1 MSKII
6 LPPRFAANCLMGL
19 LYHLE
24 QTYNII
30 YHGDHVEIVG
40 PDPLQALH
48 DVLTTARQIIED
60 KEAGKM
66 LIRVPASGNDK
77 KVLNGIWKAY
87 RLGTDATVID
97 FIKVVQ
103 ENLNASTEEKHRLPS
118 LLKPEYYEFNRQP
131 GYLDESSRKML
142 DLFPVL
148 SASLSLIGY
157 FVCKVGN
164 AQIDKGVWVSVVV
177 TPEIQSSSQ
186 PYAIDPDYRLLTFVN
201 PARLLNN
208 YMQTRKY
215 NFAGLFPEAALHLW
229 LATHMGGAKI
239 NLFALKEPFGQ
250 NPATIYSSLKIDLG
264 SIHNNLYR
272 YGLKDEAPK
281 NYLLYILENALRAG
295 EKSVAKHLSVR
306 LSILLYEVLA
316 GMKPVEEFVYAASRE
331 YLPWSSSPPSRDD
344 PMFKGYQVSRW
355 AARLAGYLMKT
366 VDRGR

>member
-1 MSKII
+1 LSNII

-30 YHGDHVEIVG
+30 FHGDYVEIVG
-40 PDPLQALH
+40 PDPLKALH
-48 DVLTTARQIIED
+48 DVLTTARQIIEKK
-60 KEAGKM
+60 KEGNM
-66 LIRVPASGNDK
+66 LIRVPANGNDK
-77 KVLNGIWKAY
+77 KVLNGLWRAY
-87 RLGTDATVID
+87 GLGTDATVID

-103 ENLNASTEEKHRLPS
+103 GNLKASTGEEFRLPS

-131 GYLDESSRKML
+131 GYMDESSRKML
-142 DLFPVL
+142 DLFPAL
-148 SASLSLIGY
+148 SVSLSLIGY
-157 FVCKVGN
+157 FVCRVGN

-186 PYAIDPDYRLLTFVN
+186 PYAIDPDYRFLTFVN
-201 PARLLNN
+201 PARLLDDH
-208 YMQTRKY
+208 MQTRKY
-215 NFAGLFPEAALHLW
+215 SFAGLFPETALHLW

-264 SIHNNLYR
+264 PIHNNLHR

-306 LSILLYEVLA
+306 LSILLYEVLT
-316 GMKPVEEFVYAASRE
+316 GIKPMEEFVYAASRE

-344 PMFKGYQVSRW
+344 HMFKGYQVSRW
-355 AARLAGYLMKT
+355 AARLAGYLT
-366 VDRGR
+366 RAVDRGR